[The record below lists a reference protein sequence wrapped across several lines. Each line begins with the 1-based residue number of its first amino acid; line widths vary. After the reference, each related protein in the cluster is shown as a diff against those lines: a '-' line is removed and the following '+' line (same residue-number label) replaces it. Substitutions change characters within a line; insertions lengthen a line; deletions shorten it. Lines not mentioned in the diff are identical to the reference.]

1 MNKKGQ
7 WWIWTQ
13 VALWIIVILVFVW
26 GGTSLYKVNKLSKV
40 MEEQSQ
46 QIATTLDKTNTLLGK
61 YEQMPP
67 QIEDIKN
74 RMTNL
79 DDKTNK
85 IKLDADRLQ
94 EIQTNFN
101 KNAELLDNISI
112 NLRISEEKYPP
123 VQSQNLIFQNISKD
137 EANTLIQNAIN
148 QRSWNLTLSFAFGS
162 LIGISLTLILQFIY
176 KRYKTNKEK

>member
-1 MNKKGQ
+1 MSKKGQ

-13 VALWIIVILVFVW
+13 VALWIIVILVIVW
-26 GGTSLYKVNKLSKV
+26 GGTSLYKVNKLSKA

-46 QIATTLDKTNTLLGK
+46 QIATILDRTNALLGK

-74 RMTNL
+74 RMTVL

-85 IKLDADRLQ
+85 IKLDADKLQ
-94 EIQTNFN
+94 EIQANLN
-101 KNAELLDNISI
+101 KNVEFLDNISI
-112 NLRISEEKYPP
+112 NLIHLEEKYPP

-137 EANTLIQNAIN
+137 EANILIQNAVN

-162 LIGISLTLILQFIY
+162 LMGILLSLILQLIY
-176 KRYKTNKEK
+176 KKYKNNKK